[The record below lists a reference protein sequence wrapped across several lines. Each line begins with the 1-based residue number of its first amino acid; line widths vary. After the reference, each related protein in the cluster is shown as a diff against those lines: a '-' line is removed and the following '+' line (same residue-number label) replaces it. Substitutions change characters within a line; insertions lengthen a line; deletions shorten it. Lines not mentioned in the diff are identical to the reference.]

1 MVIRV
6 RDERTYMETKKMKT
20 KKQIIS
26 DLMAKSAEQENI
38 IESLK
43 ISLTEQERIVGE
55 VIDELLV
62 LRGGRG

>member
-6 RDERTYMETKKMKT
+6 RDERIYMETKKMKT

-55 VIDELLV
+55 VIDELLI

>member
-1 MVIRV
+1 
-6 RDERTYMETKKMKT
+6 MKT